1 MTDPIAAPMDGKRV
15 LITGATAG
23 IGRITA
29 RALAKAGAD
38 IILVGRNPAKGR
50 DAVAEIARQA
60 GGDRALFIQADLS
73 VQAEVRGLADAVAGR
88 WDRLDVLINNAGAM
102 FAQRQESAD
111 GIEMTLAVNHLAY
124 YLLTRR
130 LFERLRA
137 AAPARIVN
145 VASGAHRRGRVR
157 LGDLQSRRR
166 YRGFQVYSDSKL
178 LNLLFT
184 YELARRLDGSGVTA
198 NCLHP
203 GFVATDIGTAHGV
216 VPGLVWA
223 LITRVAAISPEDGA
237 KTSLHLAGSP
247 AVAGVTGTYFDKCHA
262 VRSSPASYDRDAARR
277 LWDVSA
283 ELTGL
288 DKNGV

>member
-1 MTDPIAAPMDGKRV
+1 MTDPIAAPMAGKRV

-38 IILVGRNPAKGR
+38 VILVGRNPAKGR

-60 GGDRALFIQADLS
+60 GGDQASFIQADLS
-73 VQAEVRGLADAVAGR
+73 VQAEVRRLADEVAGR

-102 FAQRQESAD
+102 FARRQESAD

-130 LFERLRA
+130 LFEQLRA
-137 AAPARIVN
+137 GAPARIVN

-157 LGDLQSRRR
+157 LGDLQNRRR
-166 YRGFQVYSDSKL
+166 YRGFRVYSDSKL

-184 YELARRLDGSGVTA
+184 YELARRLDGSDVTA

-216 VPGLVWA
+216 VPGLVWS
-223 LITRVAAISPEDGA
+223 LMTRVAAISPEDGA
-237 KTSLHLAGSP
+237 KTSIHLAGAP
-247 AVAGVTGTYFDKCHA
+247 EVAGLSGKYFDKCRP
-262 VRSSPASYDRDAARR
+262 VRSSPASYDRNTACR
-277 LWDVSA
+277 LWDISA
-283 ELTGL
+283 ELTSLG
-288 DKNGV
+288 KEGV